1 MDEPRRP
8 ARPLV
13 IMMAGSRTLVIMM
26 AASAATVLGLWLI
39 GRPADPGAGPDALAG
54 PLTSAAKPGQ
64 NVLFNVFKKTESE
77 AAFDLEVV
85 WKDFKRTDWTVRC
98 SLLKSDLAAAE
109 AEFGYTEA
117 ELEAAVRE
125 PVDKMRR
132 DSLVAL
138 RAFVQAEIAKGRYG
152 DYIQVVDKGPLAFNL
167 NLTPLPDNIRD
178 EARKEFRR
186 VAAAMAEEQARQLK
200 KMEKELEPLKA
211 EFLAG
216 RGVRLKGGEIS
227 VDYGW
232 SVTRNRPRVRPALE
246 ALRDVAPG
254 LGLYDFL
261 SLLLAFVQEIPFVEQ
276 PLAEAEKVILGFWAP
291 PRVLVENAG
300 DCDSKGIALAA
311 LWKNFKNSPLIV
323 FRVPKHFFL
332 GLAIPSP
339 TAEGT
344 VTVGGLRYTLCEVTG
359 QELLPPGFLSAY
371 SLMYLENGRYSYERL
386 D

>member
-13 IMMAGSRTLVIMM
+13 VTM
-26 AASAATVLGLWLI
+26 AAAAATVLGLWLI
-39 GRPADPGAGPDALAG
+39 GRPADPGAGPGTLAG
-54 PLTSAAKPGQ
+54 PLTSAAKPGR
-64 NVLFNVFKKTESE
+64 NVLFNVFKKTESKG
-77 AAFDLEVV
+77 AFDLEVV
-85 WKDFKRTDWTVRC
+85 FKDFKKADWNVRYAIP
-98 SLLKSDLAAAE
+98 KAELAAAE

-152 DYIQVVDKGPLAFNL
+152 EYIQVVDKGPFAFNL

-186 VAAAMAEEQARQLK
+186 VAAALAEEQARQLK
-200 KMEKELEPLKA
+200 KMDKALEPLKA

-216 RGVRLKGGEIS
+216 RGVRLKNGEMS

-246 ALRDVAPG
+246 ALRDAGPG

-276 PLAEAEKVILGFWAP
+276 PLAEGEKVTLGFWVP
-291 PRVLVENAG
+291 PRVLIENGG

-311 LWKNFKNSPLIV
+311 LWKNLKNSPLIA
-323 FRVPKHFFL
+323 FRIPNHFFL

-386 D
+386 E